1 MRRTVPALAVA
12 VVVALSLSACGGGG
26 SDSQTLSPSSSSASP
41 SASGSASG
49 VCPASP
55 TYESPPSTLPT
66 RPVALTTDPPPWAP
80 PLITQPQQTGA
91 YVTAAGLPCSE
102 EMLQVHYHAHLDIN
116 VDGNAVV
123 VPQYLGFV
131 AQGNQVAGL
140 APLHTHDN
148 AGIIHIE
155 NSVPATFILEQ
166 VFIEWGVKF
175 TAKCLGP
182 YCSGHGKELAVFVNG
197 TRYNGDPTKLV
208 LKSHQEIAIEYGDS
222 GKLPKPPTSYAFPSG
237 L

>member
-1 MRRTVPALAVA
+1 MNRVATVTTAVLLAAAVA
-12 VVVALSLSACGGGG
+12 GCSGGGG
-26 SDSQTLSPSSSSASP
+26 SSGPKPTSTPTPTGSSA
-41 SASGSASG
+41 AT
-49 VCPASP
+49 CPAAP
-55 TYESPPSTLPT
+55 DYKAPPAKLPT
-66 RPVALTTDPPPWAP
+66 QPVTLTSSKPPWAP
-80 PLITQPQQTGA
+80 PLITQPQRTAA

-116 VDGNAVV
+116 VDGKAVV

-131 AQGNQVAGL
+131 AAGNQVAGL

-148 AGIIHIE
+148 TGIIHIE

-166 VFIEWGVKF
+166 LFIEWGVKF
-175 TAKCLGP
+175 TPTCLGP
-182 YCSGHGKELAVFVNG
+182 YCTGHGKELALFVNG
-197 TRYNGDPTKLV
+197 SRYNGDPTKLV

-222 GKLPKPPTSYAFPSG
+222 GKLPQPPASYPFPSG

>member
-1 MRRTVPALAVA
+1 MRAARPAVAALLLAVG
-12 VVVALSLSACGGGG
+12 LGACGGSG
-26 SDSQTLSPSSSSASP
+26 SGPASTVPSSASSSSAS
-41 SASGSASG
+41 ASVICPKNASD
-49 VCPASP
+49 
-55 TYESPPSTLPT
+55 YKQPPSTLPT
-66 RPVALTTDPPPWAP
+66 RPVTLTTAKPPWAP
-80 PLITQPQQTGA
+80 PLLTAPDKTGE

-116 VDGNAVV
+116 VDGKPVV

-131 AQGNQVAGL
+131 AEGDHVAGL

-155 NSVPATFILEQ
+155 NSVPAIFVLEQ
-166 VFIEWGVKF
+166 IFIEWGVKF
-175 TAKCLGP
+175 TPNCLGS
-182 YCSGHGKELAVFVNG
+182 YCSGHGKELALFVNG
-197 TRYNGDPTKLV
+197 SRYTGDPTKLV
-208 LKSHQEIAIEYGDS
+208 LKAHQEIAIEYGDT

>member
-1 MRRTVPALAVA
+1 MRAARPAVA
-12 VVVALSLSACGGGG
+12 ALLSALVLTACSGG
-26 SDSQTLSPSSSSASP
+26 SSNPNPGPTTPTPSST
-41 SASGSASG
+41 GSASAI
-49 VCPASP
+49 CPKNSSDYRQPP
-55 TYESPPSTLPT
+55 TTLPT
-66 RPVALTTDPPPWAP
+66 RPVTLTTAKPPWAP
-80 PLITQPQQTGA
+80 PLLTAPDKTGE

-116 VDGNAVV
+116 VDGNPVV

-131 AQGNQVAGL
+131 AEGDQVAGL

-155 NSVPATFILEQ
+155 NSVPAIFVLEQ

-175 TAKCLGP
+175 TPKCLGP
-182 YCSGHGKELAVFVNG
+182 YCSGHGKELALFVNG
-197 TRYNGDPTKLV
+197 SRYTGDPTKLV
-208 LKSHQEIAIEYGDS
+208 LKSHQEIALEYGDT
-222 GKLPKPPTSYAFPSG
+222 GKLPKPPASYAFPSG